1 MYTRILLPG
10 LVAIVLATPS
20 LAEGVIYKWTDA
32 DGVTHYSDVP
42 RDGAEEIQLQ
52 PVQTFSAPETPVSS
66 ADADEETVDEED
78 ELAYESLAIS
88 SPIQEETIWN
98 TGGKV
103 SVSISLSP
111 GLRMGHTVRMYYD
124 GRLLGD
130 LPPGTTTAELNDV
143 VRGSHTLRA
152 EVMDQSGR
160 ILIQSEEITFFY
172 QQTAVNRRPGVR

>member
-88 SPIQEETIWN
+88 SPIQEETI
-98 TGGKV
+98 
-103 SVSISLSP
+103 
-111 GLRMGHTVRMYYD
+111 
-124 GRLLGD
+124 
-130 LPPGTTTAELNDV
+130 
-143 VRGSHTLRA
+143 
-152 EVMDQSGR
+152 
-160 ILIQSEEITFFY
+160 
-172 QQTAVNRRPGVR
+172 